1 MRAVLPA
8 LAALLFVAGCRR
20 GADEE
25 FAVVPVRPAPALEAT
40 RASGE
45 VFQLSGL
52 RGKVVLLSFG
62 YRSCPDVCPTTLSQ
76 LSSLHKRLKSHA
88 QEVEVVFVTVD
99 PERDGA
105 QELEGYVH
113 TFNPRFTALRLQ
125 GEALTQ
131 VLTAYGVTAER
142 RYPEA
147 ARYSNHTF
155 TGELPYSVDHTG
167 GYFIIDRHGALRLR
181 IPYDA
186 ALDRLQA
193 SVERLLAEES

>member
-1 MRAVLPA
+1 MRAVLPV
-8 LAALLFVAGCRR
+8 LAALLVVAGCRR

-76 LSSLHKRLKSHA
+76 LQSLQKRLKSQA

-99 PERDGA
+99 PERDSRRIRGLRSQLQPSLYGA
-105 QELEGYVH
+105 APAGRGADAGAEGLRCH
-113 TFNPRFTALRLQ
+113 SGAALPRSSALQQPPLHRRP
-125 GEALTQ
+125 AL
-131 VLTAYGVTAER
+131 LGR
-142 RYPEA
+142 
-147 ARYSNHTF
+147 SH
-155 TGELPYSVDHTG
+155 G
-167 GYFIIDRHGALRLR
+167 GYLIIDRHGALRLR

-193 SVERLLAEES
+193 SVERLLAEET